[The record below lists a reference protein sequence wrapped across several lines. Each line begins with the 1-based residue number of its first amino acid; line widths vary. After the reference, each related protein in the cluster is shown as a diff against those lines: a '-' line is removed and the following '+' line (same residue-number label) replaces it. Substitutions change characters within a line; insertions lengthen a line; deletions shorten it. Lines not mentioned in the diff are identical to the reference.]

1 MSYTYND
8 FVMESAMVETTND
21 TDINDIGMAQ
31 LDAEM
36 SVLEACLDTMYKY
49 SLISEYAECDVD
61 EFYEESAADWL
72 KEKASAVGSTL
83 KKWGETIL
91 EKIKAAVKWIINLFK
106 GGSTFEGLAK
116 KAEKI
121 KDKIEKSE
129 MPANEVQFT
138 WSKAAVYRYD
148 ALEKIIE
155 AYDKVVEAL
164 NKTRKNENSNKHT
177 QRVID
182 NKETIDKIITD
193 LGKYVNTS
201 SAQIEKISDKNAFM
215 DSKFTKAQKSSVL
228 DDYAAK
234 GTINELISELKE
246 LAKKTATIDT
256 KAKSLFKACDIT
268 KRNFVETSTKGI
280 DKSDE
285 KGREKFK
292 DAKQEGLDSYKQIKI
307 WSNQLFDIYAA
318 VQKKVI
324 SDYQGIVKEL
334 GYWEKKLTKGTKK
347 GDMDMVNAASSKLG
361 DMR

>member
-61 EFYEESAADWL
+61 EFYEESVADWL

-148 ALEKIIE
+148 ALQKIIE
-155 AYDKVVEAL
+155 AYDEVVKAL
-164 NKTRKNENSNKHT
+164 NKTRKNENSNKHA

-193 LGKYVNTS
+193 LGNYVKTS
-201 SAQIEKISDKNAFM
+201 STQIEKISDKNAFM
-215 DSKFTKAQKSSVL
+215 DSKFTKAQKSTLSG
-228 DDYAAK
+228 YESKA
-234 GTINELISELKE
+234 TIDELISELKE
-246 LAKKTATIDT
+246 LAKKTSTIDA

-268 KRNFVETSTKGI
+268 KSNLVEASTKGI
-280 DKSDE
+280 DKNDE
-285 KGREKFK
+285 KGKEKFK

-307 WSNQLFDIYAA
+307 WANQLFDIYAA

-324 SDYQGIVKEL
+324 GDYQGIVKEL
-334 GYWEKKLTKGTKK
+334 GYWEKKLTKGTNK

>member
-1 MSYTYND
+1 MTYND
-8 FVMESAMVETTND
+8 FVMESAMVEATND
-21 TDINDIGMAQ
+21 TDINDISMAQ

-49 SLISEYAECDVD
+49 SLISEYAQCDVD

-91 EKIKAAVKWIINLFK
+91 EKIKAIVKWIINLFK

-138 WSKAAVYRYD
+138 WSKATVYRYD
-148 ALEKIIE
+148 ALQKIIE
-155 AYDKVVEAL
+155 AYDEVVKAL

-193 LGKYVNTS
+193 LGKYVKTS
-201 SAQIEKISDKNAFM
+201 AAQIEKISDKNAFM
-215 DSKFTKAQKSSVL
+215 DSKFTKAQKSTLSG
-228 DDYAAK
+228 YESKA
-234 GTINELISELKE
+234 TIDELISELKE

-256 KAKSLFKACDIT
+256 KAKSLFKACDIA

-318 VQKKVI
+318 VQKKLI
-324 SDYQGIVKEL
+324 GDYQGIVKEL

-347 GDMDMVNAASSKLG
+347 GDMDMVNAASTRLG

>member
-1 MSYTYND
+1 MTYND
-8 FVMESAMVETTND
+8 FVMESAMVEATND

-49 SLISEYAECDVD
+49 SLISEYAQCDVD

-91 EKIKAAVKWIINLFK
+91 EKIKAIVKWIINLFK

-148 ALEKIIE
+148 ALQKIIE
-155 AYDKVVEAL
+155 AYDEVVKAL

-182 NKETIDKIITD
+182 NKETIDKIITE
-193 LGKYVNTS
+193 LGKYVKTS

-215 DSKFTKAQKSSVL
+215 DSKFTKAQKSTLSG
-228 DDYAAK
+228 YESKA
-234 GTINELISELKE
+234 TIDELISELKE
-246 LAKKTATIDT
+246 LAKKTSTIDA

-268 KRNFVETSTKGI
+268 KSNFVETSTKGI

-285 KGREKFK
+285 KGKEKFK
-292 DAKQEGLDSYKQIKI
+292 DAKQEGLDTYKQIKI

-324 SDYQGIVKEL
+324 GDYQGIVKEL

-347 GDMDMVNAASSKLG
+347 GDMDMVNAASTRLG

>member
-1 MSYTYND
+1 
-8 FVMESAMVETTND
+8 MESAMVENTND

-36 SVLEACLDTMYKY
+36 SVLEAYLDTVYKY

-121 KDKIEKSE
+121 KDKIKKSE

-138 WSKAAVYRYD
+138 WSKATVYRYD
-148 ALEKIIE
+148 ALQKIIE
-155 AYDKVVEAL
+155 AYDEVVEAL

-182 NKETIDKIITD
+182 NKEKIDKIITD

-215 DSKFTKAQKSSVL
+215 DSKLTKAQQPTLSRYESK
-228 DDYAAK
+228 A
-234 GTINELISELKE
+234 TINELISELKE

-285 KGREKFK
+285 KGKEKFK

-334 GYWEKKLTKGTKK
+334 GYWEKKLTKGTNK

>member
-1 MSYTYND
+1 MTYND
-8 FVMESAMVETTND
+8 FVMESAMVEATND

-49 SLISEYAECDVD
+49 SLISEYAQCDVD

-91 EKIKAAVKWIINLFK
+91 EKIKAIVKWIINLFK

-138 WSKAAVYRYD
+138 WSKATVYRYD
-148 ALEKIIE
+148 ALQKIIE
-155 AYDKVVEAL
+155 AYDEVVKAL

-182 NKETIDKIITD
+182 NKETIDKIITE
-193 LGKYVNTS
+193 LGKYVKTS

-215 DSKFTKAQKSSVL
+215 DSKFTKAQKSTLSG
-228 DDYAAK
+228 YESKA
-234 GTINELISELKE
+234 TIDELISELKE

-256 KAKSLFKACDIT
+256 KAKSLFKACDIA

-285 KGREKFK
+285 KGKEKFK

-318 VQKKVI
+318 VQKKLI
-324 SDYQGIVKEL
+324 GDYQGIVKEL

-347 GDMDMVNAASSKLG
+347 GDMDMVNAASTRLG

>member
-1 MSYTYND
+1 MSYAYND
-8 FVMESAMVETTND
+8 FVMESAMVEATND

-49 SLISEYAECDVD
+49 SLISEYAQCDVD

-91 EKIKAAVKWIINLFK
+91 EKIKAIVKWIINLFK

-138 WSKAAVYRYD
+138 WSKATVYRYD
-148 ALEKIIE
+148 ALQKIIE
-155 AYDKVVEAL
+155 AYDEVVKAL

-193 LGKYVNTS
+193 LGKYVKTS

-215 DSKFTKAQKSSVL
+215 DSKLTKGQQPTLSRYESKA
-228 DDYAAK
+228 
-234 GTINELISELKE
+234 TINELISELKD
-246 LAKKTATIDT
+246 LAKKTSTIDA

-285 KGREKFK
+285 KGKEKFK
-292 DAKQEGLDSYKQIKI
+292 DAKQEGLDTYKQIKI

-324 SDYQGIVKEL
+324 GDYQGIVKEL
-334 GYWEKKLTKGTKK
+334 GYWEKKLTTGTKK

>member
-1 MSYTYND
+1 MTYND
-8 FVMESAMVETTND
+8 FVMESAMVEATND

-31 LDAEM
+31 LDAEL

-49 SLISEYAECDVD
+49 SLISEYAQCDVD

-91 EKIKAAVKWIINLFK
+91 EKIKAIVKWIINLFK

-138 WSKAAVYRYD
+138 WSKATVYRYD
-148 ALEKIIE
+148 ALQKIIE
-155 AYDKVVEAL
+155 AYDEVVKAL

-182 NKETIDKIITD
+182 NKETIDKIITE
-193 LGKYVNTS
+193 LGKYVKTS

-215 DSKFTKAQKSSVL
+215 DSKFTKAQKSTLSG
-228 DDYAAK
+228 YESKA
-234 GTINELISELKE
+234 TIDELISELKE
-246 LAKKTATIDT
+246 LAKKTSTIDA
-256 KAKSLFKACDIT
+256 KAKSLFKACDIA
-268 KRNFVETSTKGI
+268 KSNFVETSTKGI

-324 SDYQGIVKEL
+324 GDYQGIVKEL

-347 GDMDMVNAASSKLG
+347 GDMDMVNAASTRLG

>member
-1 MSYTYND
+1 MNSYTFND
-8 FVMESAMVETTND
+8 FVMESAMVEATNN

-36 SVLEACLDTMYKY
+36 GVLEAYLDTMYKY
-49 SLISEYAECDVD
+49 SLISEYAQCDVD

-138 WSKAAVYRYD
+138 WSKATVYRYD
-148 ALEKIIE
+148 MLQKIIE
-155 AYDKVVEAL
+155 AYDKVVDAL
-164 NKTRKNENSNKHT
+164 NKTRKNENSNKHA

-182 NKETIDKIITD
+182 NKKAIDNMITE
-193 LGKYVNTS
+193 LGEYVKTS
-201 SAQIEKISDKNAFM
+201 SAGIEKIADKTAFM
-215 DSKFTKAQKSSVL
+215 DSKLTKVQQPTLSGYKSK
-228 DDYAAK
+228 A
-234 GTINELISELKE
+234 TIDELISQLKE

-268 KRNFVETSTKGI
+268 KSNLVEASTKGI

-285 KGREKFK
+285 KGKEKFK

-307 WSNQLFDIYAA
+307 WANQLFDIYAN
-318 VQKKVI
+318 VQKKLI
-324 SDYQGIVKEL
+324 GDYQGIVKEL

-347 GDMDMVNAASSKLG
+347 GDMDMVNAASTRLG

>member
-1 MSYTYND
+1 MTYND

-36 SVLEACLDTMYKY
+36 AVLEACLDTMYKY
-49 SLISEYAECDVD
+49 SLISEYAQCDVD

-91 EKIKAAVKWIINLFK
+91 EKIKAIVKWIINLFK
-106 GGSTFEGLAK
+106 GGSTFDGLAK

-148 ALEKIIE
+148 ALQKIIE
-155 AYDKVVEAL
+155 AYDEVVKAL
-164 NKTRKNENSNKHT
+164 NKTRKNENSNKHA

-182 NKETIDKIITD
+182 NKDTIDKIITD
-193 LGKYVNTS
+193 LGKYVKTS
-201 SAQIEKISDKNAFM
+201 SAGIEKISDKNAFM
-215 DSKFTKAQKSSVL
+215 DSKFTKAQKSTLSG
-228 DDYAAK
+228 YESKA
-234 GTINELISELKE
+234 TIDELISELKE
-246 LAKKTATIDT
+246 LAKKTSTIDA

-268 KRNFVETSTKGI
+268 KSNLVEASTKGI
-280 DKSDE
+280 DKNDE
-285 KGREKFK
+285 KGKEKFK

-307 WSNQLFDIYAA
+307 WANQLFDIYAA

-324 SDYQGIVKEL
+324 GDYQGIVKEL

-347 GDMDMVNAASSKLG
+347 GDMDMVNAASTRLG